1 MCEARFV
8 TDVTAAVGV
17 GAARLLYGNRGQRD
31 SSCTWTRRV
40 CGPRNRLALMLRTAL
55 DRSSRILSY
64 VEGHDLFHA
73 SSDEEHGV
81 CTTWTYRHR
90 VGAFL
95 GILATLAVPL
105 SPLCALDIIN
115 LNLLNGLTCTL
126 PGPGD
131 GHQCRVRDRIA
142 LLLQHIIAAGCPD
155 LVTLQEHVTRAFVP
169 QRTATGA
176 FILVGPLA
184 DTVALLEEGLPTLA
198 AACGFPYEVVF
209 DPTARRGGLAFGRG
223 IDEELIL
230 TRYPVLA
237 SEVLPLYSPLAPF
250 FFRHVLY
257 ARIAHP
263 LGPLD
268 VFTMHLAAHSDL
280 ATAACGFQDPRVPA
294 PFTAPACPAPTCG
307 AHDTVRECQAKQV
320 AAFVEARHQGP
331 APAIIAGDLNAEPD
345 SREYREFTGRGWLDS
360 HRAAGH
366 RECEP
371 RTGEHCTAG
380 RSDKHLQDLESPAL
394 HQHKRIDYIFVVP
407 PRAGA
412 LYSGVP
418 RASDGATGTRS
429 GRFAAQPNPFAP
441 ACGAAPLPICWP
453 SDHSGTALTLCCPGL
468 HGDGTGAGAACALDQ
483 ACVSP

>member
-1 MCEARFV
+1 V
-8 TDVTAAVGV
+8 
-17 GAARLLYGNRGQRD
+17 
-31 SSCTWTRRV
+31 
-40 CGPRNRLALMLRTAL
+40 
-55 DRSSRILSY
+55 
-64 VEGHDLFHA
+64 
-73 SSDEEHGV
+73 SDEEHGV
-81 CTTWTYRHR
+81 RNPWQYGQR
-90 VGAFL
+90 VGAIL
-95 GILATLAVPL
+95 GLLATLAVPSSL
-105 SPLCALDIIN
+105 PWALDVVN

-126 PGPGD
+126 PDPGD

-142 LLLQHIIAAGCPD
+142 LLLQHIVAAGCPD

-176 FILVGPLA
+176 FVLVGPLD
-184 DTVALLEEGLPTLA
+184 DTVALLEAGLPALA
-198 AACGFPYEVVF
+198 TACGFPYGVVF
-209 DPTARRGGLAFGRG
+209 DPAARRGVPTLARG

-268 VFTMHLAAHSDL
+268 VFTTHLAAHSDL

-294 PFTAPACPAPTCG
+294 PFTAPACPALTCG

-331 APAIIAGDLNAEPD
+331 GPAIITGDLNAEPD
-345 SREYREFTGRGWLDS
+345 SPEYRVLTGRGWLDS
-360 HRAAGH
+360 HRVTGH

-371 RTGEHCTAG
+371 RTGEQCTAG
-380 RSDKHLQDLESPAL
+380 RSDKSLRDLESPAL
-394 HQHKRIDYIFVVP
+394 HQHKRIDFIFVVP

-412 LYSGVP
+412 PSP
-418 RASDGATGTRS
+418 CEFQSSDGAAGTPS
-429 GRFAAQPNPFAP
+429 SLFAAQPNPFAS

-453 SDHSGTALTLCCPGL
+453 SDHSGTALTLPCSGPRREL
-468 HGDGTGAGAACALDQ
+468 HGDGTGAGPECALDSV
-483 ACVSP
+483 CVGP

>member
-1 MCEARFV
+1 MYNPWP
-8 TDVTAAVGV
+8 
-17 GAARLLYGNRGQRD
+17 YG
-31 SSCTWTRRV
+31 
-40 CGPRNRLALMLRTAL
+40 P
-55 DRSSRILSY
+55 
-64 VEGHDLFHA
+64 
-73 SSDEEHGV
+73 
-81 CTTWTYRHR
+81 R
-90 VGAFL
+90 VGA
-95 GILATLAVPL
+95 ILSLLAVLAVPL
-105 SPLCALDIIN
+105 SPLCAFTVVN

-142 LLLQHIIAAGCPD
+142 LLLQHLVAAGCPD
-155 LVTLQEHVTRAFVP
+155 LVTFQEHVTRAFVP

-176 FILVGPLA
+176 FVLVGPLD

-209 DPTARRGGLAFGRG
+209 DPAARRGVPTLGRG

-230 TRYPVLA
+230 TRYPILT
-237 SEVLPLYSPLAPF
+237 SEVLPLYSPLTPF

-268 VFTMHLAAHSDL
+268 VFTTHLAAHSDL

-307 AHDTVRECQAKQV
+307 AHETVRECQAKQV
-320 AAFVEARHQGP
+320 AAFVEARAQGP
-331 APAIIAGDLNAEPD
+331 VPAIIAGDLNAEPD
-345 SREYREFTGRGWLDS
+345 SKEYREFTGRGWLDS

-366 RECEP
+366 QECEP

-412 LYSGVP
+412 PYPGVP
-418 RASDGATGTRS
+418 PAAAGAAGTRA

-453 SDHSGTALTLCCPGL
+453 SDHSGTALTLCCPGPHSDL
-468 HGDGTGAGAACALDQ
+468 HSDGTGAGAACALDQ

>member
-1 MCEARFV
+1 MYNPWP
-8 TDVTAAVGV
+8 
-17 GAARLLYGNRGQRD
+17 YG
-31 SSCTWTRRV
+31 
-40 CGPRNRLALMLRTAL
+40 P
-55 DRSSRILSY
+55 
-64 VEGHDLFHA
+64 
-73 SSDEEHGV
+73 
-81 CTTWTYRHR
+81 R
-90 VGAFL
+90 VGA
-95 GILATLAVPL
+95 ILSLLAVLAVPL
-105 SPLCALDIIN
+105 SPLCAFTVVN

-126 PGPGD
+126 PSPGD

-142 LLLQHIIAAGCPD
+142 LLLQHLVAAGCPD
-155 LVTLQEHVTRAFVP
+155 LVTFQEHVTQAFVP

-176 FILVGPLA
+176 FVLVGPLD

-209 DPTARRGGLAFGRG
+209 DPAARRGVPTLGRG

-230 TRYPVLA
+230 TRYPVLT
-237 SEVLPLYSPLAPF
+237 SEVLPLYSPLTPF

-268 VFTMHLAAHSDL
+268 VFTTHLAAHSDL

-307 AHDTVRECQAKQV
+307 AHETVRECQAKQV
-320 AAFVEARHQGP
+320 AAFVEARSQGP

-345 SREYREFTGRGWLDS
+345 SKEYREFTGRGWLDS
-360 HRAAGH
+360 HRAAGY

-412 LYSGVP
+412 PYPGVP
-418 RASDGATGTRS
+418 QAAGAAGTRS

-453 SDHSGTALTLCCPGL
+453 SDHSGTALTLCCSGPRSDL
-468 HGDGTGAGAACALDQ
+468 HDDGTGAGAVCALDQ